1 MNKRYVEEM
10 DYNKQLEQHE
20 KQQSRKKSRKQSVAP
35 LMRKKPVSLMMPKL
49 SEGQIDLASSLTSG
63 FLTGVLTNPM
73 DVVTAR
79 LMTQPADFAKD
90 LLPGFRASVKAPYR
104 GLFDCMSRMM
114 REEGP
119 GAFMI
124 GVRARV
130 TWIAPFVCISLGLN
144 NVFKR
149 GLKAWKMKQAELV
162 IEQQQQQ
169 QQQQSKS
176 KQLKQ
181 NQRRVRLGFW
191 NR

>member
-1 MNKRYVEEM
+1 MDKRSIDEK
-10 DYNKQLEQHE
+10 DYNTQLEQHA
-20 KQQSRKKSRKQSVAP
+20 KQQKKSKIVDKKCVAP
-35 LMRKKPVSLMMPKL
+35 SLKKKPVSLMMPKMN
-49 SEGQIDLASSLTSG
+49 EGQIDLASSLTSG
-63 FLTGVLTNPM
+63 FLTGILTNPM

-90 LLPGFRASVKAPYR
+90 LLPGFRASVKAPYK

-119 GAFMI
+119 SAFMI

-149 GLKAWKMKQAELV
+149 SLKAWKTKQAELLV
-162 IEQQQQQ
+162 EQQQQQ
-169 QQQQSKS
+169 LKNKRQQR
-176 KQLKQ
+176 KQM
-181 NQRRVRLGFW
+181 RFGFW
-191 NR
+191 SR